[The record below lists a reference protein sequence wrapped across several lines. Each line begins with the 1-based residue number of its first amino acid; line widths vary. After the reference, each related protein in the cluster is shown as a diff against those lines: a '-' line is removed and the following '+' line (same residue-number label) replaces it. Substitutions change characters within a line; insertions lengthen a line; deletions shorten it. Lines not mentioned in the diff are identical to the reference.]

1 MKRNQILTF
10 ACILLAFLLIAGC
23 AAPAAAA
30 SATSDGASAAEETA
44 ENEQP
49 VQTEPDIVTLDILA
63 HSDFAGSIEASEY
76 YAGSA
81 KLAAYIEAY
90 RAKNPN
96 GTFVLSC
103 GDDLVGAPISS
114 LLKGKPVIEIMN
126 KIGYDAMTI
135 GNHEFD
141 WGMETTGETLKTANF
156 PLLLANVYEK
166 ATGERIGFTKP
177 YVIIEKQGVKVGIL
191 GLITQETPKITLAS
205 SVEPYE
211 FRDPIEEANELI
223 PIMKSEGAEIIVAL
237 THMPA
242 YAQTDGS
249 FAGEVIDFANAVQ
262 GVDAI
267 IAGHNFD
274 PMCIDVN
281 GVPVIQ
287 TTHNGSQLS
296 HLVLTY
302 DRAAKQLVSATAE
315 PIDVLAGT
323 LDVQPDA
330 EVAGMV
336 ANYTA
341 ELGTVFEEVLGT
353 ATEDLTIGYVDEFSI
368 GDWWTDGIRSATG
381 AQFAFINSSGIFE
394 TIPAGPITLGKL
406 YSVSPFENNLVVTDM
421 TGAQIKELFEISYNS
436 ARIQEMGALQ
446 ISGLVVTY
454 DLSKPDGEKVVSV
467 ALEDGT
473 PVNDDTVVS
482 TATINFLATGGN
494 DYTNLTAL
502 KWNETGI
509 LARDAFAAQMRG
521 LGEISNATHGRLIA
535 IG

>member
-1 MKRNQILTF
+1 MKRNQF
-10 ACILLAFLLIAGC
+10 FVYACFLLVLVLFTGC
-23 AAPAAAA
+23 
-30 SATSDGASAAEETA
+30 SATASKDTLSTETAPTAEEVT

-49 VQTEPDIVTLDILA
+49 VQPETDIVTLDILA
-63 HSDFAGSIEASEY
+63 HSDFAGSIESSEY

-81 KLAAYIEAY
+81 KLAAYIDSY
-90 RAKNPN
+90 RTKNPS

-141 WGMETTGETLKTANF
+141 WGMQTSGETLKMANF

-166 ATGERIGFTKP
+166 SSGERINFTKP
-177 YVIIEKQGVKVGIL
+177 YAIIEKQGVKVGIL
-191 GLITQETPKITLAS
+191 GLITQETPKITLATS
-205 SVEPYE
+205 IEPYE
-211 FRDPIEEANELI
+211 FRNPIEEANELI

-237 THMPA
+237 THIPA

-249 FAGEVIDFANAVQ
+249 YTGEIIDFANGVQ

-274 PMCIDVN
+274 PMCIDVD

-296 HLVLTY
+296 HIVFTY
-302 DRAAKQLVSATAE
+302 DRASKTIVSATAE
-315 PIDVLAGT
+315 PIDVLTGT

-330 EVAGMV
+330 EIASLV
-336 ANYTA
+336 ANYTT
-341 ELGTVFEEVLGT
+341 ELGTVFEEVLGI
-353 ATEDLTIGYVDEFSI
+353 ATEELTIGYVDEFSI

-406 YSVSPFENNLVVTDM
+406 YSVSPFENNLVTTDM

-436 ARIQEMGALQ
+436 TRIQEMGALQ

-454 DLSKPDGEKVVSV
+454 DLSKPDGEKVVSI

-473 PVNDDTVVS
+473 PVNDDTIIT

-494 DYTNLTAL
+494 DYTNLAAL
-502 KWNETGI
+502 SWDETGI
-509 LARDAFAAQMRG
+509 LARDAFAAQMRK
-521 LGEISNATHGRLIA
+521 LGEISNTTNGRLVA
-535 IG
+535 VG